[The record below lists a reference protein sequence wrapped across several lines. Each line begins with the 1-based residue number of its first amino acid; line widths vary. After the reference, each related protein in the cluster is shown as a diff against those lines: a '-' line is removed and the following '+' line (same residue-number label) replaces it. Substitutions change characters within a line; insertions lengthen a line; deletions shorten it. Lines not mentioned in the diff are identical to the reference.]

1 MIKNLLD
8 SVEENF
14 NAAII
19 LMLFIGAVTIAS
31 VCLVNG
37 IRSDRYNV
45 EMAKLGCSQEL
56 VSTSVPHY
64 NHYIIWKCP
73 DAPNK

>member
-14 NAAII
+14 NATII
-19 LMLFIGAVTIAS
+19 LMLFLGAILIAS
-31 VCLVNG
+31 VCVLNDV
-37 IRSDRYNV
+37 RRDRHDI

-56 VSTSVPHY
+56 VEIHTIPHT
-64 NHYIIWKCP
+64 NPYIIWKCGH
-73 DAPNK
+73 DK

>member
-19 LMLFIGAVTIAS
+19 IMLFLGAVAGGVS
-31 VCLVNG
+31 CLANG
-37 IRSDRYNV
+37 LSSDKRDI

-73 DAPNK
+73 DATNK

>member
-14 NAAII
+14 MGAFV
-19 LMLFIGAVTIAS
+19 LLLFLVVAGGGVVAF
-31 VCLVNG
+31 VNG
-37 IRSDRYNV
+37 ILSDRHDI

-73 DAPNK
+73 DATNK